1 MQNGTELT
9 PAERELEDALGRLH
23 PARPGID
30 RDELMF
36 RCGQA
41 SIRRGGRFWPGF
53 AAVLALCFGLALAI
67 RPAPREVE
75 RIVRVAAAPPAETVR
90 RRVPPVPVDL
100 GHWTPPADDGYI
112 RLREKVLARGL
123 DALPTPVVASVV
135 PREDF
140 AREILGEAG
149 LQAPKRV
156 PLLNLTDLF
165 PFGG

>member
-1 MQNGTELT
+1 MQDRTDLT
-9 PAERELEDALGRLH
+9 PAERELEAALGRLH

-41 SIRRGGRFWPGF
+41 SVRRGGRFWPGL
-53 AAVLALCFGLALAI
+53 AAVLALCLGLSLAI

-75 RIVRVAAAPPAETVR
+75 RIVRVAAEPAAEMVR

-100 GHWTPPADDGYI
+100 GHWTPLPDDGYI

-123 DALPTPVVASVV
+123 DALPTPIAATAV

-149 LQAPKRV
+149 LRAPKRV
-156 PLLNLTDLF
+156 PLLKLTDLF